1 MEDGLQVYHRRTE
14 PGVHRIC
21 FDERPCQLL
30 GEVVTPLPMRPG
42 HPKKVDYEY
51 KRHGTG
57 VVLLAY
63 DIDRGQRYCQVRSQR
78 TKPEYAQFMD
88 WLRQTHYPEAHR
100 ILVVQDNL
108 NTHTQ
113 GAFYEQLPCER
124 AFQLSQR
131 LEFHFTPKHASWLN
145 MAEIEFA
152 ALTRQCLGER
162 IGLPSQLEQQV
173 LAWQEKRNQAGVR
186 IHWTFTVD
194 NARQKLQRHYQSVCS
209 KN

>member
-1 MEDGLQVYHRRTE
+1 MLQVYNRGAE
-14 PGVHRIC
+14 AGVSRIC

-30 GEVVTPLPMRPG
+30 GEVVTPLPMHPG

-51 KRHGTG
+51 ERQGTC

-78 TKPEYAQFMD
+78 TKQDYAEFID
-88 WLRQTHYPEAHR
+88 WLIHTHYSEARH

-108 NTHTQ
+108 NTHTK

-124 AFQLSQR
+124 AFQLSQL

-152 ALTRQCLGER
+152 ALTRQCLGGR
-162 IGLPSQLEQQV
+162 IASPSQLRQQV
-173 LAWQEKRNQAGVR
+173 LAWQDNRNQADVR
-186 IHWTFTVD
+186 IRWTFTVD
-194 NARQKLQRHYQSVCS
+194 SARQKLERHYKSVCS